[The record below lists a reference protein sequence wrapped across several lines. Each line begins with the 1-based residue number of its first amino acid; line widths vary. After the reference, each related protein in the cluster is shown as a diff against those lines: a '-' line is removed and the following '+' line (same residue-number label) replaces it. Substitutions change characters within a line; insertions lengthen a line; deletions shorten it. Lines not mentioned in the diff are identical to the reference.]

1 LALVRKIRTF
11 SLRVGDPS
19 AVEGPLTID
28 NEKSITDENMR
39 KRFEPSILMV
49 GH

>member
-1 LALVRKIRTF
+1 MLPFEIHANSI
-11 SLRVGDPS
+11 SIAAY

-28 NEKSITDENMR
+28 NETSITDENMR